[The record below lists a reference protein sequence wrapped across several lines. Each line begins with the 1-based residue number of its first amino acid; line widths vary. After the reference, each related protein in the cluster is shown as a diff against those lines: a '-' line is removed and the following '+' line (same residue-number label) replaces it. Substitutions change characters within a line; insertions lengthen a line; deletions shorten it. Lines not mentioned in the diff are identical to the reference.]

1 MVRTFKIYQRGTRK
15 MYELTFE
22 KLRKTNDRR
31 SIEWGDHVP
40 ILDDVE
46 FCAIE
51 LGGET
56 GELLNVIK
64 KLLRYKHGMR
74 GGISLAES
82 RQSIED
88 ELADV
93 VICVDRLASCFDI
106 DLGLAVRRKFN
117 KTSDKQKLKTIIEN
131 E

>member
-1 MVRTFKIYQRGTRK
+1 